1 MFNISYDAR
10 INLKREIDELT
21 KSINKIDDQF
31 RGINE
36 LNVGGYGHIM
46 YYQFKA
52 SRVERDKLCNE
63 RESKIITLR
72 HAEDLREA
80 ISLQIRSIEF
90 KIGEGTETE
99 SDIERWKSLN
109 HMLDI

>member
-52 SRVERDKLCNE
+52 SRVELCND
-63 RESKIITLR
+63 RESKVVALR

-80 ISLQIRSIEF
+80 ISLEIRSIEF
-90 KIGEGTETE
+90 KMGEGTETE
-99 SDIERWKSLN
+99 SDIEIWKSLN